1 MMTGNRMAMAIRLNL
16 FSTNRLKLQRR
27 LFCMLYPT
35 AQNMLASMKCWHCDL
50 GGDEKKK

>member
-27 LFCMLYPT
+27 LFCMLNPT